1 MCLAWLVELQ
11 PHAQHAAGVDF
22 LAVSPVLFCT
32 CVYIINHQKVH
43 VHEHNIIRLL
53 KERGA

>member
-43 VHEHNIIRLL
+43 VHEHNTIRLL